1 MPVASDSIKLEDENK
16 RLDGPFLNPSDFET
30 IDYAFYDFVNDEMQI
45 RAHTNKG
52 WKKVSVI
59 WSSPERVHFSKKDKD
74 MFDLDGTLIYPLVSI
89 QRTSMSKDLAKK
101 GKYFGAPTQ
110 FTDPL
115 RGGRIVVSKKIVED
129 KTNNFAVAQN
139 IRRYS
144 ESNRTPGRQPY
155 YPLIGKKNKKVV
167 IETLSVPQPVYIN
180 IGYQVTLQA
189 NYQQHMNQMLQP
201 FVTLGGHINSFL
213 IERDGHTYETF
224 LQSDLSQ
231 NNNISSFD
239 QEERV
244 FQTTV
249 NFEVLGYVIGE
260 GLNQQR
266 PRITKTE
273 NVVEVKI
280 PRERVIVGDEQDFD
294 PKSGF
299 YRE

>member
-1 MPVASDSIKLEDENK
+1 MPVDSDSKKLEDENK

-155 YPLIGKKNKKVV
+155 YPLIGKKNK
-167 IETLSVPQPVYIN
+167 
-180 IGYQVTLQA
+180 
-189 NYQQHMNQMLQP
+189 
-201 FVTLGGHINSFL
+201 
-213 IERDGHTYETF
+213 
-224 LQSDLSQ
+224 
-231 NNNISSFD
+231 
-239 QEERV
+239 
-244 FQTTV
+244 
-249 NFEVLGYVIGE
+249 
-260 GLNQQR
+260 
-266 PRITKTE
+266 
-273 NVVEVKI
+273 
-280 PRERVIVGDEQDFD
+280 
-294 PKSGF
+294 
-299 YRE
+299 